1 VPLENDAIMPAFKLP
16 DFNERAAASR
26 QAKERALQAL
36 REKPA
41 LDPAVVEQ
49 RKAAEAA
56 KKAAEIARREAK
68 RAAVEAEKRAKEE
81 AIEAEKRAK
90 EEARLAAIAAE
101 EAARAA
107 AEEARRKALPRGLPT
122 AALMRAAKDAARRG
136 K

>member
-1 VPLENDAIMPAFKLP
+1 MPAFKTP
-16 DFNERAAASR
+16 DFKERAAASR
-26 QAKERALQAL
+26 EAKERALQAL

-41 LDPAVVEQ
+41 LDPAVVEE

-56 KKAAEIARREAK
+56 KKAAEEARREA
-68 RAAVEAEKRAKEE
+68 RRQ
-81 AIEAEKRAK
+81 AIEDEKRAK

-101 EAARAA
+101 EAAKAA

-122 AALMRAAKDAARRG
+122 AALMRAAKDAARKG